1 MTTATTTTVIDHSS
15 DAAFRTWVA
24 EIITQLLAVG
34 ITQTADTGQINTTTV
49 TRPAINVM
57 AGYVIM
63 RFNDTAQG
71 TSPIFFKLEFGTSSG
86 AAEPNML
93 LTVGTASNG
102 AGTLTGTTT
111 TRLSI
116 VGGTHSSSVITYV
129 SRFCYNATDG
139 ILAMSWKINGVGGTN
154 ANLGTLIIARTT
166 DSSGASTT
174 NAYLTITNNSTTAV
188 GGAGTMQI
196 YSYTAAALVALASA
210 TLALNGPSNGNANF
224 NSGGNVYVIPFYFQS
239 PVPGVHG
246 MIAFACVADIAI
258 GVTVT
263 LALVGSTTHT
273 FVSVGSFFG
282 NNSVAGITTGTW
294 LMIWE

>member
-1 MTTATTTTVIDHSS
+1 MTTATTTTIIDHSS
-15 DAAFRTWVA
+15 DAAFRTWAA
-24 EIITQLLAVG
+24 EVIAQLLAVG

-49 TRPAINVM
+49 TRPIINTM

-63 RFNDTAQG
+63 RFNDTAQS

-86 AAEPNML
+86 AAEPNMI

-102 AGTLTGTTT
+102 SGTLTGTTT
-111 TRLSI
+111 TRLSV
-116 VGGTHSSSVITYV
+116 VGGTHASSVTTYV

-139 ILAMSWKINGVGGTN
+139 ILAMAWKIGGVSGTN
-154 ANLGTLIIARTT
+154 ANLGAILIARTT

-174 NAYLTITNNSTTAV
+174 NAYLSLTSNSTTPVANS
-188 GGAGTMQI
+188 GTVQI
-196 YSYTAAALVALASA
+196 YSYTSAALVALAVSA
-210 TLALNGPSNGNANF
+210 LGLNSVTGGNANF
-224 NSGGNVYVIPFYFQS
+224 SAGGNIYVVPMFFQS

-246 MIAFACVADIAI
+246 MIAFACVGDIAI
-258 GVTVT
+258 GTTVT

-273 FVSVGSFFG
+273 FVSVGSFYG
-282 NNSVAGITTGTW
+282 NTAAAAITTGTW